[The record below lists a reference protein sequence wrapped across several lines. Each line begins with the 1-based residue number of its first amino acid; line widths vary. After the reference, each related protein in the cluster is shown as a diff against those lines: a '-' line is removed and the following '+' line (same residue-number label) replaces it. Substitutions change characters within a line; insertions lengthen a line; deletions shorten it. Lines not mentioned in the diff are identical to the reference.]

1 VKTEL
6 EAIVSVELDGL
17 GYDLV
22 ELRSGG
28 SRSRPGLDIRI
39 DRRDGEKVQVG
50 DCERASRAIEARLD
64 ALPGLIDERY
74 VLEVSSPGAERPL
87 RTLADWRRFAGRK
100 ANVQSVALSALGGR
114 AEIEIVGVAG
124 DAEHERIV
132 VRDLKGT
139 EHSLALADVAEARLA
154 FHWKP

>member
-1 VKTEL
+1 MKREL
-6 EAIVSVELDGL
+6 ETIVSIELDTL

-28 SRSRPGLDIRI
+28 SRSRPVLDIRI
-39 DRRDGEKVQVG
+39 DRRDGTKVQVG

-64 ALPGLIDERY
+64 TEPGVIDERY

-87 RTLADWRRFAGRK
+87 RTLADWRRFTGRR
-100 ANVQSVALSALGGR
+100 ANVKSPTLAALGGR
-114 AEIEIVGVAG
+114 AEIEIVGVIGEA
-124 DAEHERIV
+124 DHERIF
-132 VRDLKGT
+132 VRDLKGN